1 MLAMPTAAQSSE
13 PANIQNWVPG
23 ALIAAAIG
31 LLYFA
36 VRPPLFDSDGYAY
49 RLVMLGPDR
58 LKDMDHAHLLWEP
71 LQILMVAIA
80 RPLGNSTIVPFQIFG
95 ILVNC
100 ATLFLFWILLRK
112 VSGSS
117 LFASTA
123 VITVA
128 FSPRFWYLG
137 FQNEPYPLLFLFVV
151 LYLIS
156 WHTADGDPPSGLRL
170 IAAGFCLAA
179 AIFFHQAA
187 VVLVPAGSL
196 ALMIFSGETPRRRL
210 GRAILWG
217 AGVAALVVPVYLYV
231 WSISGRES
239 GLLPWT
245 LGDYEEQHFL
255 ELSPLATFIKSTMG
269 ASGAVVQSDGIQSFL
284 GQNLSAKQIF
294 AIYAALGV
302 VICAGLAVLVWW
314 KRSNRLVVQLR
325 KTKALFLVSLLS
337 IFFWSAVVSGSEPVT
352 SNYWVLDFF
361 PALVCLGFVL
371 RACAWRGLTAF
382 AAMALVLSGVNVYLN
397 HAEYYEQGR
406 NPPERLIASVNQ
418 HLGKRDIFIVLA
430 NKDWYGAT
438 DYESL
443 FRYLKQAADV
453 RGQAILNDFVL
464 PAEGSS
470 SWSDRLGDK
479 IRSTIDSGGKV
490 YVGGYVLE
498 PQSYSDLAGAKDPF
512 SPCLN
517 LEYLGIDGPAL
528 LRRVRQVFA
537 PYNLE
542 DSDFK
547 VGDDDYFELRR
558 K

>member
-1 MLAMPTAAQSSE
+1 
-13 PANIQNWVPG
+13 
-23 ALIAAAIG
+23 
-31 LLYFA
+31 
-36 VRPPLFDSDGYAY
+36 
-49 RLVMLGPDR
+49 MLGPDR
-58 LKDMDHAHLLWEP
+58 LNYMDHAHLLWEP

-80 RPLGNSTIVPFQIFG
+80 RPLGNSTIVPFQVFG

-112 VSGSS
+112 VSGSG

-137 FQNEPYPLLFLFVV
+137 SQNEPYPLLFLFVV
-151 LYLIS
+151 LYLMS
-156 WHTADGDPPSGLRL
+156 WHTADGNPPSGLRL
-170 IAAGFCLAA
+170 IAASFCLAA

-196 ALMIFSGETPRRRL
+196 ALMIFGSETPRSRL
-210 GRAILWG
+210 VRAILWA
-217 AGVAALVVPVYLYV
+217 AGVAAIVVPVYLYV
-231 WSISGRES
+231 WTISGS
-239 GLLPWT
+239 DSALLPWT

-255 ELSPLATFIKSTMG
+255 ELPPLATFIKSTMG

-294 AIYAALGV
+294 ALYAALG
-302 VICAGLAVLVWW
+302 IATCAGLAALVWW
-314 KRSNRLVVQLR
+314 KRSNRLLVQLT

-337 IFFWSAVVSGSEPVT
+337 IFFWSAVVSASEPVT
-352 SNYWVLDFF
+352 SNYWVLNFF
-361 PALVCLGFVL
+361 PVLVCLGFVF

-382 AAMALVLSGVNVYLN
+382 AAMALVLSGVNGYLN
-397 HAEYYEQGR
+397 HAEYYQQSR

-418 HLGKRDIFIVLA
+418 HLGKHDIFIVLA

-443 FRYLKQAADV
+443 FRCLKKAADV

-470 SWSDRLGDK
+470 SWSDQLGDK

-490 YVGGYVLE
+490 YVGAYVLDPE
-498 PQSYSDLAGAKDPF
+498 SYSDLAETNDPF
-512 SPCLN
+512 SPCVN
-517 LEYLGIDGPAL
+517 QEYLGIDGPAL
-528 LRRVRQVFA
+528 LAKVKEVFA

-547 VGDDDYFELRR
+547 IGADDYYVLRR